1 MPKVFISY
9 SWNNQVHQN
18 YIEEL
23 AQRLIS
29 DGVDVLLDVY
39 DLKEGQDKYSY
50 MESMVSDEKINK
62 VLIFSDKNYTQ
73 KADSRKAGV
82 GTESQIISQEIY
94 GKIKQEKFI
103 PIVFEFD
110 SDGNPYLPLFLKSRI
125 WIDFSSMEKV
135 NENWEKLIRVI
146 FEKPLFVKPPIGH
159 APAYLE
165 MESREPILP
174 QKAKLLTL
182 IEAIKGNKKGI
193 NLYRDEFIKDVYA
206 YIDKL
211 RVRREPNHQTFP
223 QDVMDLYEKLKPMRD
238 LIIDWLLIEVEY
250 SKNEETLEVLLS
262 LVENILELKSRP
274 EEVTS
279 WNDQWF
285 DAHALFSYELFLYI
299 IALLIKTK
307 MFMLIH
313 EILTSSYMR
322 PKTDRNGESKFC
334 SAFRLHATS
343 EALQSVLA
351 PEGRR
356 LYSPAAE
363 LVKRNSNRS
372 DISFENLKEADLTIL
387 LMATL
392 SDNERWCPQLQFYS
406 GYDSMYPLFLRATQ
420 KRYFKN
426 IKEITGIDDAIML
439 KTKTLQ
445 GIERLKINQWDMFNF
460 SSLIA
465 MLNIEKMDSIK

>member
-39 DLKEGQDKYSY
+39 DLKEGQDKFTY
-50 MESMVSDEKINK
+50 MESMVSDEEVNK

-94 GKIKQEKFI
+94 GKVKQEKFI
-103 PIVFEFD
+103 PIVCEFD

-125 WIDFSSMEKV
+125 WIDFSSLEKV

-165 MESREPILP
+165 MKSYEPMLP

-182 IEAIKGNKKGI
+182 IEAIKGHRKGI
-193 NLYRDEFIKDVYA
+193 NLYRDEFTKDVYA

-211 RVRREPNHQTFP
+211 RVRREPNHETFP

-238 LIIDWLLIEVEY
+238 LIIDWLFIEVEY
-250 SKNEETLEVLLS
+250 SEYEEILQVFLS
-262 LVENILELKSRP
+262 FVENILELKSRP
-274 EEVTS
+274 EDVNS
-279 WNDQWF
+279 WNDQRF
-285 DAHALFSYELFLYI
+285 EAHALFIYELFLYI

-307 MFMLIH
+307 KFILIH

-334 SAFRLHATS
+334 SAFRLNATS
-343 EALQSVLA
+343 ESLQRVLA

-363 LVKRNSNRS
+363 LVKRNSDRS

-387 LMATL
+387 LMAIL
-392 SDNERWCPQLQFYS
+392 SDNERWYPQLQFYS
-406 GYDSMYPLFLRATQ
+406 GYDPVCPLFLRATQ
-420 KRYFKN
+420 KRYFRN

-439 KTKTLQ
+439 KTKVLQ
-445 GIERLKINQWDMFNF
+445 GIERLKINQWEMFNF
-460 SSLIA
+460 SSIIT
-465 MLNIEKMDSIK
+465 MLNIEEMDSIK